1 MEDRQLTITVLPEF
15 GDAYKV
21 IIPVPNNINIPDED
35 YIDYWMND
43 NLINVH
49 AWECVDYNS

>member
-1 MEDRQLTITVLPEF
+1 MGNRQLTITVLPEF

-21 IIPVPNNINIPDED
+21 IIPIPDNINIPDED

-43 NLINVH
+43 NLINVQ
-49 AWECVDYNS
+49 AWEYVDNNS